1 MSRHVQ
7 ARLDIRKVSAR
18 IQASAESELLK
29 AWVNCSE
36 LLGKWC
42 KGSQIGDHT
51 LSEKQTQIGQISLN
65 LWEPRWTL
73 TTKISKSFALSAK
86 VPGGQPA
93 ASVPMRQRTTQAVT
107 SVRPW
112 QGGGGGE
119 QEGEAQQAAGRG
131 KNEGLTKGRGRSPF
145 FPPQTH
151 SSPGPDGDMRLV
163 PGPPPPP
170 LEVMLCC
177 AWHYDIMKNRV

>member
-112 QGGGGGE
+112 QGGGGGSRRE
-119 QEGEAQQAAGRG
+119 RPSKQRAEGRMRG
-131 KNEGLTKGRGRSPF
+131 SLRG
-145 FPPQTH
+145 
-151 SSPGPDGDMRLV
+151 V
-163 PGPPPPP
+163 AGPPSFHLRPILLQGP
-170 LEVMLCC
+170 MGT
-177 AWHYDIMKNRV
+177 